1 MTRYF
6 LLFAV
11 VAGASIVP
19 LIAGRLRIPSA
30 VLEILYGILL
40 FNLLINHYPPWLSLL
55 KELGLLYLMFIA
67 GMELDARTMIRD
79 KRLCWYLLIPML
91 SFIITP
97 FITYQI
103 GLSAFTGIVLAVTS
117 AGIIIPALK
126 ESGILRTETGRDIVG
141 IALMGELISIL
152 ILTGMDIHHQYGIT
166 IMAAVKTFE
175 LLAFLGLAGI
185 FLRVLYLIAWWFPE
199 KVERVMENE
208 DPIEEGI
215 RAVFLIALIGS
226 IEAYS
231 VGVEPILGSFLAGI
245 IFNYVFKSKERF
257 EEKINA
263 VGFGFLTPFF
273 FIGVG
278 AEFDIQGLYSL
289 KTVSIAL
296 LLSLLVFVSN
306 LLPVIFSRLM
316 KIKGLESVS
325 ISLILSA
332 PLTMLLV
339 ATTVGVKLG
348 LIDEGLKN
356 ALILASIITAI
367 LYPFIFR
374 ISVKRLTSSSEP
386 APQS

>member
-1 MTRYF
+1 MKKNKITIVGLGNIGIEIIKRLSREF
-6 LLFAV
+6 EIFCIDLTPEP
-11 VAGASIVP
+11 AGILSTIRKDARFIQGDATS
-19 LIAGRLRIPSA
+19 RL
-30 VLEILYGILL
+30 VLEEAGVGDSDVVIITT
-40 FNLLINHYPPWLSLL
+40 NNEKVNIEVATLL
-55 KELGLLYLMFIA
+55 KEHFQV
-67 GMELDARTMIRD
+67 DR
-79 KRLCWYLLIPML
+79 
-91 SFIITP
+91 II
-97 FITYQI
+97 
-103 GLSAFTGIVLAVTS
+103 S
-117 AGIIIPALK
+117 
-126 ESGILRTETGRDIVG
+126 VG
-141 IALMGELISIL
+141 ITRQGIEKLEEL
-152 ILTGMDIHHQYGIT
+152 GIEVESLF
-166 IMAAVKTFE
+166 MAAVKTFE
-175 LLAFLGLAGI
+175 LLSFLGLAGI

-289 KTVSIAL
+289 KTVSIAF

-306 LLPVIFSRLM
+306 LLPVVFSRFM
-316 KIKGLESVS
+316 KIKGLESAS

-348 LIDEGLKN
+348 LINEGMKN
-356 ALILASIITAI
+356 ALILTSIITAI